1 LANAKEDVLEFLI
14 VLFSW
19 TSLLEFA
26 TNDANMGHQESGQII
41 LQATNLGDPN
51 INVHLNQLSQ
61 LTSCFNLQKPCDTFI
76 IKRLPIR
83 TLNQQMFLFCNLR
96 EQNFKVLDDI
106 CM

>member
-51 INVHLNQLSQ
+51 INVHLNQFHNKKIAHKDLKS
-61 LTSCFNLQKPCDTFI
+61 TNVFVLQP
-76 IKRLPIR
+76 KR
-83 TLNQQMFLFCNLR
+83 TKF
-96 EQNFKVLDDI
+96 
-106 CM
+106 